1 MVAGVCLNYQH
12 IRRKTEAG
20 ESEMI
25 HNVNTLAI
33 NADDVN
39 YINRTRKVEE
49 KSYKLSFDLHI

>member
-1 MVAGVCLNYQH
+1 MFAGVCLNYQH
-12 IRRKTEAG
+12 IKRKTEAR
-20 ESEMI
+20 ESELI

-33 NADDVN
+33 NADDLN